1 MFLFL
6 AFSGIGFSIYILWLP
21 IITIIQFILTLGII
35 FITSAINVYI
45 RDAEYI
51 INFIISMLFYA
62 TPILYNSEMFIG
74 TSVEWII
81 HLNPMATLIN
91 SYRDVLFYQTMPN
104 INSLIIVF
112 MMSVLLCIVGYKI
125 FKKLEKGF
133 AEEV

>member
-1 MFLFL
+1 
-6 AFSGIGFSIYILWLP
+6 
-21 IITIIQFILTLGII
+21 
-35 FITSAINVYI
+35 
-45 RDAEYI
+45 
-51 INFIISMLFYA
+51 
-62 TPILYNSEMFIG
+62 MFIG